1 MHAHIASRSIVP
13 LVSSAGAGD
22 GHGAEHC
29 RDDVTAVTTYLTHA
43 ASEEHG
49 ARDDPVWYV

>member
-29 RDDVTAVTTYLTHA
+29 RDDVTAVTYLTHA